1 MSNVQSLTYHIRLSG
16 TPHHKTTI
24 MYLWF
29 DTVSSLLV
37 APVVVPITPQ
47 YNNITIGQPIQL
59 LVLYEGGYP
68 TPNVTWSRFVKGVLM
83 DALAVTRASVSG
95 ALGLN
100 LTIANSTLEDD
111 LMYVLTVNNT
121 VVSVTLNFTVSI
133 LGMITVF

>member
-1 MSNVQSLTYHIRLSG
+1 MIL
-16 TPHHKTTI
+16 
-24 MYLWF
+24 F

-47 YNNITIGQPIQL
+47 YNNITVGQHIQL

-68 TPNVTWSRFVKGVLM
+68 TPNVTWSRIVNGELM

-100 LTIANSTLEDD
+100 LTIVNSTLEDD
-111 LMYVLTVNNT
+111 VMYVLTVNNT
-121 VVSVTLNFTVSI
+121 VGSVTLNFTVSVI
-133 LGMITVF
+133 LGMIT